1 MSSLPTAAV
10 LPRPTKRRA
19 WLRLGPL
26 SWLVSP
32 LLVLLAW
39 AWLAQSGR
47 YSEQLLVPPAVVWD
61 TFKDLLRSGELW
73 EHIQFSLSRLGIG
86 FACGAGAGLAFGV
99 VLALSKTVEV
109 YCSPLFHTVRQI
121 PSIAL
126 IPMFILAFG
135 VEETFK
141 VLIVT
146 KAVFFPVALATSEG
160 IKAIPRSYFEVGRIY
175 RLPLRHLL
183 LDIAFPAAAPPILTG
198 IRIGLS
204 RAWMV
209 LVAAELLAADSG
221 LGQMIEMARQMM
233 RIDIVMVGV
242 VVIGVIGFTLDY
254 GFRLLEKRL
263 LDVVRDHDHGAA
275 LLHP

>member
-1 MSSLPTAAV
+1 MSSLPTAVV
-10 LPRPTKRRA
+10 LPRPSKHRA
-19 WLRLGPL
+19 WLRLSPL

-39 AWLAQSGR
+39 TWVAQSGR

-73 EHIQFSLSRLGIG
+73 EHIQYSLARLGIG
-86 FACGAGAGLAFGV
+86 FACGAGAGLIFGV

-146 KAVFFPVALATSEG
+146 KAVFFSPWHWPPAKGSRRSPAATS
-160 IKAIPRSYFEVGRIY
+160 KWAVSTAYRCAICSWISYSRRRLHRS
-175 RLPLRHLL
+175 
-183 LDIAFPAAAPPILTG
+183 
-198 IRIGLS
+198 S
-204 RAWMV
+204 REYAS
-209 LVAAELLAADSG
+209 A
-221 LGQMIEMARQMM
+221 
-233 RIDIVMVGV
+233 
-242 VVIGVIGFTLDY
+242 
-254 GFRLLEKRL
+254 
-263 LDVVRDHDHGAA
+263 
-275 LLHP
+275 

>member
-1 MSSLPTAAV
+1 MSSLPTATV

-198 IRIGLS
+198 IRIGLN

-263 LDVVRDHDHGAA
+263 FRWKTR
-275 LLHP
+275 